1 MAGSLNTIYDNI
13 SFALS
18 IHADIMNKLQEQV
31 ATGSKVN
38 RASDAPSDAYQILG
52 LKSQTKLLENYLE
65 NLSTVLDTLEV
76 SSTVI
81 DSMAE
86 SINNVRT
93 MISQVTSGIYDEES
107 RERTAEQ
114 IDDVLEQMLLLANTK
129 HNGQYIFAGGSSGTA
144 PYLADRTDGKITS
157 ITYQAASVSRSVEV
171 APGMQYEIYYVADS
185 LFRSDNRQQP
195 IFSGDTGAK
204 NGSGTSSVTG
214 DVWMTV
220 IHDGSNYKI
229 SIDDGLTYT
238 TVPSGGDTN
247 QAVTDSRTG
256 KVLYVDTTELN
267 STGIELVRVPGT
279 YDLFNTLISIRDTFT
294 NERGLS
300 DEQIKLALR
309 DTISTLEEVSNLILQ
324 ANVSIGAKIGFL
336 DDLKQNIT
344 EIKYSSEDRTTELE
358 EADITQ
364 IAIELSRRE
373 VLYEMSLSI
382 AAKILST
389 SLLDFI

>member
-1 MAGSLNTIYDNI
+1 MSGPLNTIYDNI

-18 IHADIMNKLQEQV
+18 IHTDIMNKLQEQV
-31 ATGSKVN
+31 ATGSRVN

-52 LKSQTKLLENYLE
+52 LKSQTKTLENYIE

-76 SSTVI
+76 SSTI
-81 DSMAE
+81 INSMTE

-93 MISQVTSGIYDEES
+93 LISQVTSGIYDEDA

-114 IDDVLEQMLLLANTK
+114 INDILEQMLLLANTK
-129 HNGQYIFAGGSSGTA
+129 HNGQYIFAGSSSGTA
-144 PYLADRTDGKITS
+144 PYAAERTDGQIS
-157 ITYQAASVSRSVEV
+157 SVNYQAASTSRNVEV
-171 APGMQYEIYYVADS
+171 APGIQYEIYYVADS
-185 LFRSDNRQQP
+185 LFSSDNRQQP
-195 IFSGDTGAK
+195 VFSGDTGAK
-204 NGSGTSSVTG
+204 NGTGTSSATG
-214 DVWMTV
+214 DVWLTV
-220 IHDGSNYKI
+220 IHDGSNYQI

-238 TVPSGGDTN
+238 TVPPGGDTN

-256 KVLYVDTTELN
+256 QVLYVDTTELS

-300 DEQIKLALR
+300 DEQIQLALR
-309 DTISTLEEVSNLILQ
+309 NAISTLEEVSNLMLQ

-344 EIKYSSEDRTTELE
+344 EIKYGSEDRTTELE

-373 VLYEMSLSI
+373 VLYQMSLSV

-389 SLLDFI
+389 SLLDYI